1 MDSAASFNVGIS
13 ATPKSTTSRPE
24 LLVFSANHAESLKK
38 TSENYNEFI
47 EASGVPLGDLAY
59 TLNSRRNHLLYRSFA
74 VTDGKDTMEFPA
86 PTKSGA
92 PPLLIWVFTGQ
103 GAQWAGMGRELFDNY
118 PSYCED
124 IRKMDEVLASCP
136 HPPSWKIKGVSSPC
150 RIN

>member
-1 MDSAASFNVGIS
+1 MESAASWNVGIAAS
-13 ATPKSTTSRPE
+13 PKASKSRPE

-38 TSENYNEFI
+38 TTENYKEFI
-47 EASGVPLGDLAY
+47 ETSNVQLCDLAY

-74 VTDGKDTMEFPA
+74 VTDGDDTMEFPA
-86 PTKSGA
+86 PAKSGA

-136 HPPSWKIKGVSSPC
+136 HPPSWKIEGVSFPC
-150 RIN
+150 TIN